1 MLERSFSLKN
11 TLPLRYRRRNANNID
26 TLQQWI
32 RDARRAGRDPDA
44 LPVAR
49 HLHRIVVN
57 AGLQFLHHSRNRQT
71 AHARRA
77 KQLLFDAMRRLQQI
91 QPEITRAAI

>member
-11 TLPLRYRRRNANNID
+11 TLSLSYALHDAHNLD
-26 TLQQWI
+26 TLQQCI

-44 LPVAR
+44 LPVER

-77 KQLLFDAMRRLQQI
+77 RQLLFDAMQRLQQS